1 MPERGIP
8 RRISGGCAAGHIL
21 YKELNAER
29 LLKCLK
35 GSVRDIGVIMLI
47 VILIIAFVPQVTM
60 FLPNL
65 VFR

>member
-1 MPERGIP
+1 M
-8 RRISGGCAAGHIL
+8 
-21 YKELNAER
+21 KR
-29 LLKCLK
+29 LVNCLK
-35 GSVRDIGVIMLI
+35 SSVRDIGVIMLI

>member
-1 MPERGIP
+1 MPERGTP

-47 VILIIAFVPQVTM
+47 VILIIAFVP
-60 FLPNL
+60 
-65 VFR
+65 